1 MITSFN
7 RMPFMCFVL
16 FFYILGHG
24 NGNEVSYITRSPG
37 GLIQLHFP
45 LSSDKYAVLHR
56 DDSLT
61 GTKRAIYIVQGNG
74 DLSIARDPAPI
85 PRSGFLR
92 LQIHQNSRQVDTDGD
107 GISDLTEMN

>member
-85 PRSGFLR
+85 PR
-92 LQIHQNSRQVDTDGD
+92 
-107 GISDLTEMN
+107 